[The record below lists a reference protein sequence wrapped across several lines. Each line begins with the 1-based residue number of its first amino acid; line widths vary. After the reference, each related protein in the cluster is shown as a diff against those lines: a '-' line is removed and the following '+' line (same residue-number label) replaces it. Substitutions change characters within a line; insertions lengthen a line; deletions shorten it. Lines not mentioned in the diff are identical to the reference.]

1 MGGPAMLE
9 LDREI
14 DFQIPIKVDLEK
26 QTPEGNFFFR
36 ALATTTDI
44 DLAADVITEE
54 ALETAKDDLLKNPTI
69 FLDHDRNIRVGTVV
83 DTEYDKEQKAIIIT
97 GQILNSRP
105 DIKEEIIKGSL
116 SKISISA
123 RVMNAHRELD
133 ERTGTKI
140 LKITRM
146 RLKDSSLVGMP
157 ANQDART
164 LEFWIEKSHKTIPLK
179 MDSKFGSR
187 MLRLREERGWT
198 AKQLGDR
205 SGVDASTILDMETNE
220 IHSMSVSPIRSI
232 AKAFDITLR
241 KFVADTGL
249 ATVLDID
256 LNEEDENM
264 GKESATLDKKDVESK
279 KDETTPEVKADE
291 TKAPTFDLQKSLET
305 VATEVAGQHQHGTA
319 AAQMKMMINH
329 LLESATELTK
339 PVLEKMDEV
348 FGVMVGA
355 VQKSEPSDSDKKFDS
370 LITRLGEVLNTAS
383 PKTIETDPKK
393 AEVKDPKD
401 IQKSEKPIPR
411 VIRKGEGERQ
421 DVDIDKEDAI
431 RGLAKTT
438 KEGQSPSEGIRELV
452 KAGLL

>member
-14 DFQIPIKVDLEK
+14 DFQIPIQVDLEK
-26 QTPEGNFFFR
+26 QVPEGNFFFR

-69 FLDHDRNIRVGTVV
+69 FLDHDRNVRVGTVV
-83 DTEYDKEQKAIIIT
+83 DTEYDKKLKAIIIT

-116 SKISISA
+116 SKISIGA
-123 RVMNAHRELD
+123 RVMNGHRELD

-146 RLKDSSLVGMP
+146 RLKESSLVGMP
-157 ANQDART
+157 MNQDART
-164 LEFWIEKSHKTIPLK
+164 LEFWIEKSQKTIPLK
-179 MDSKFGSR
+179 MDGKFGSR

-205 SGVDASTILDMETNE
+205 SGVDAATILDMETNE

-264 GKESATLDKKDVESK
+264 GESALDVKD
-279 KDETTPEVKADE
+279 KAE
-291 TKAPTFDLQKSLET
+291 TKVEDKPEIKVEENKTPAFDLQKNLET

-329 LLESATELTK
+329 LLESATEITK

-348 FGVMVGA
+348 FGGMVGA
-355 VQKSEPSDSDKKFDS
+355 VQKSEPTDSDKKFET

-393 AEVKDPKD
+393 SEVKDPKD
-401 IQKSEKPIPR
+401 IEKSEKPIPR
-411 VIRKGEGERQ
+411 VIRKGEAERAE
-421 DVDIDKEDAI
+421 VDIEKSDALKT
-431 RGLAKTT
+431 LAKTT
-438 KEGQSPSEGIRELV
+438 KEGQSPSEGIQELV